1 MLPVL
6 RVALEPPPF
15 RWYLFLNFRFPAK
28 ERRPEIL
35 KYKKNPLSKQVLKER
50 WVVMKLLNLQHNI
63 TQPHLYT

>member
-6 RVALEPPPF
+6 RVALDPPPF

-35 KYKKNPLSKQVLKER
+35 KYKKNPLSKQVPKER
-50 WVVMKLLNLQHNI
+50 LVMMNPLKLKHNI
-63 TQPHLYT
+63 TQLYLYT